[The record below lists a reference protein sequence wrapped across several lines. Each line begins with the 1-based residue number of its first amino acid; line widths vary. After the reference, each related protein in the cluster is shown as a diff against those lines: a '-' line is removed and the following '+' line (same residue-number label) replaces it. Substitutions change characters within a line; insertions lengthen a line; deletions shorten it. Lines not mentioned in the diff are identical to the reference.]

1 MFILKLATSYF
12 YRIEGKSKYQN
23 IKMITISVTLDFFF
37 LWGGGGGGGVARGKG
52 FSLFTSKI
60 FFMKY
65 GMYFSVKNG
74 NFVLKLNRTVLL
86 LNFGNYIIE
95 DVICSKESHSKVDW

>member
-12 YRIEGKSKYQN
+12 YRNEGKSKYQN
-23 IKMITISVTLDFFF
+23 IKNDHNKCDFGFFFF
-37 LWGGGGGGGVARGKG
+37 LAGGVGAWGKG

-65 GMYFSVKNG
+65 GIYFSVKNG